1 MKVCAFCGVCCCCCC
16 HTYVLEIFPTP
27 VTAFSFSSWC
37 LSRSQVSNFHE
48 ATLFNSSILWFVLQ
62 SFPASPLPHPV
73 NQGPIRRQKHL
84 GYVLLFFFFKQSL
97 NRNVRYKWLLSNK
110 LWWTTNGDSK
120 SFLRDRWWLLPSK
133 PMESEWGR
141 KFQNGESSLPLGL
154 RLRPSREGM
163 AATGAL
169 SLLVARDY
177 WRALGDIEKWQ
188 RTQTSPVSM
197 TQQVRSQD
205 KYLLV
210 KTL

>member
-1 MKVCAFCGVCCCCCC
+1 MVCASVIPSISVASSSQPRSNQE
-16 HTYVLEIFPTP
+16 TKTP
-27 VTAFSFSSWC
+27 RLCTF
-37 LSRSQVSNFHE
+37 
-48 ATLFNSSILWFVLQ
+48 I
-62 SFPASPLPHPV
+62 
-73 NQGPIRRQKHL
+73 
-84 GYVLLFFFFKQSL
+84 FFFKQSL